1 MNAKEP
7 KRQNKTLLSKQ
18 GADHIDNLQ
27 IICDAYD
34 SKRGMPPQE
43 EFIDALVLE
52 DFRQPSY
59 PHSQYE
65 TMPLSTS

>member
-7 KRQNKTLLSKQ
+7 KRQNKTLLSKE

-34 SKRGMPPQE
+34 SKKDMPPQE
-43 EFIDALVLE
+43 EFINALVHK
-52 DFRQPSY
+52 DFRQSL
-59 PHSQYE
+59 S
-65 TMPLSTS
+65 PLSI